1 VKQRPGGLGAWA
13 ANHPGL
19 TGHRGWVGM
28 RVLGI
33 DPGTVA
39 TGWGVIDESGQSL
52 KYVAGGVI
60 RGRGSLPSRLAVIFE
75 GIHKVLAEHSPAC
88 VGIEKTFVGE
98 NVQSAFRLGEARG
111 VILLAAEMAGVR
123 VAEYAPAEVK
133 VAVAGQG
140 RASKE
145 QMQLMVG
152 RLLGLSESIAA
163 DEADALGVAICHLHT
178 QRFRDSV
185 GEPLPLSRRAPRRSI
200 TALKVRRR

>member
-1 VKQRPGGLGAWA
+1 
-13 ANHPGL
+13 
-19 TGHRGWVGM
+19 M

-60 RGRGSLPSRLAVIFE
+60 RARGSLSARLAVIFDQLR
-75 GIHKVLAEHSPAC
+75 GVIAEHQPAC
-88 VGIEKTFVGE
+88 IGLEKTFVGE

-140 RASKE
+140 RASKD
-145 QMQLMVG
+145 QMQIMVKH
-152 RLLGLSESIAA
+152 LLNLAEAIAA
-163 DEADALGVAICHLHT
+163 DEADALGVAVCHLHT
-178 QRFRDSV
+178 QRFRDTV
-185 GEPLPLSRRAPRRSI
+185 GGEPIPIRKRTARRSVV
-200 TALKVRRR
+200 ALRARRR